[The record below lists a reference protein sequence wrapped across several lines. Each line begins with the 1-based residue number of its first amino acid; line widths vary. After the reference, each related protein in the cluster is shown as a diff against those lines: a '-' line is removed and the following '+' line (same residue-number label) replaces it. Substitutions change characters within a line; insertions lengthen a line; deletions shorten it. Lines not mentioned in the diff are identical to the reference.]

1 MIYQYDQALQLPTVD
16 LYDTQMMAMALN
28 AAKDMYERGEQQIK
42 DFQKAYGD
50 FLTPITADQDYYNK
64 NVTGKVRDAVNSIYA
79 RGGDPLRN
87 ARDRAEI
94 SMLIN
99 NMPYGDIAKL
109 RNSAE
114 NAKQYLKARA
124 ALEASGK
131 YNPDLEERF
140 LGYDINNW
148 DTIKNG
154 AWNRLSPTEMKSL
167 KELTETLYNSRTARD
182 LTAED
187 LKAAGIPYDKRY
199 QYSGYLYSDLL
210 NTAKGFTPGWNDTVY
225 SQYYRDLA
233 RRELQAQGIN
243 NPTDRD
249 IEVRLQKDVADANK
263 EWLINP
269 TKKADEFAKMAKQH
283 AYAKELAAIE
293 AENAERIARIKAGSG
308 EGSDGAYSA
317 TTNMASDSE
326 GVMLQQLR
334 NYDKNNKMGDVD
346 RITAKEIETT
356 MKFLFDAQL
365 HPDRHSKSQVKYFTE
380 KAERLGLLSGDKD
393 DVDAVVIN
401 RKIAA
406 GMDGVADEV
415 IALANKRN
423 SFMDPI
429 GSDREKVNGLN
440 NILHDLSSRGS
451 MTTINNI
458 LKEFTTQDED
468 GGFNLGSSYDRLT
481 GIGAVMEDV
490 LSKAYVDGGGHPQV
504 DKAIKHLKDNGSLSK
519 YRNSWTASI
528 WDARNETDDE
538 WWTGG
543 APHKVYP
550 TGNVVAGDKYYY
562 IEVANDATDTDES
575 IWFKV
580 ERNKVKHGGIN
591 PALSSI
597 TQRVDDAFL
606 KEYSHTNV
614 IGNQQSEVRKYNK

>member
-1 MIYQYDQALQLPTVD
+1 MVYQYDQALQLPTVD

-243 NPTDRD
+243 NPTDKD
-249 IEVRLQKDVADANK
+249 IEARLQKDVADANK

-269 TKKADEFAKMAKQH
+269 TKKADEFAKMAQQH
-283 AYAKELAAIE
+283 AYAKELAAIQ

-308 EGSDGAYSA
+308 DGADGAYSA
-317 TTNMASDSE
+317 TTNMVTDSE
-326 GVMLQQLR
+326 GVMKGQLVA
-334 NYDKNNKMGDVD
+334 YDKAGKMGAVD
-346 RITAKEIETT
+346 KEIETT
-356 MKFLFDAQL
+356 TKFLLDMQQN
-365 HPDRHSKSQVKYFTE
+365 PNKYTESQKRYMI
-380 KAERLGLLSGDKD
+380 KKGKDLGLFSGDSR
-393 DVDAVVIN
+393 VVES
-401 RKIAA
+401 IAA
-406 GMDGVADEV
+406 TKKISAGMEGVAAEV
-415 IALANKRN
+415 STIAKKASS
-423 SFMDPI
+423 SFI
-429 GSDREKVNGLN
+429 NGQSRVNELN
-440 NILHDLSSRGS
+440 TILHDLSSQGAMS
-451 MTTINNI
+451 TINDI
-458 LKEFTTQDED
+458 LGQFAVKDDD
-468 GGFNLGSSYDRLT
+468 GGFNLGSAYNRLT

-490 LSKAYVDGGGHPQV
+490 LSKAYADGKKHPDV
-504 DKAIKHLKDNGSLSK
+504 DKAIEQLKDKGSLSR
-519 YRNSWTASI
+519 YRNSWSAGAF
-528 WDARNETDDE
+528 DLRNNTDD
-538 WWTGG
+538 WF
-543 APHKVYP
+543 PDRKVYP

-562 IEVANDATDTDES
+562 IEVANDATDHDES
-575 IWFKV
+575 VWFKI
-580 ERNKVKHGGIN
+580 ERNKLNKGGIH
-591 PALSSI
+591 PGLSSI
-597 TQRVDDAFL
+597 TEQVDDKYL
-606 KEYSHTNV
+606 HEYSHTNV